1 MDDGRTSLLLG
12 HPAFDPCKGHKY
24 SGRNNDG
31 NTTPGEV
38 WYFVKTVLPI
48 VLGFRRESGGGDAD
62 GGEFDELEKAAASA
76 LGC

>member
-1 MDDGRTSLLLG
+1 MIGRRPLPLG
-12 HPAFDPCKGHKY
+12 HTAFDPGKGHKY

-48 VLGFRRESGGGDAD
+48 VLGFRREGGGGDRD
-62 GGEFDELEKAAASA
+62 GNGDEFDELEKAAASA
-76 LGC
+76 LG